1 MAQMPE
7 LTAYVAK
14 QRDYNT
20 RTNAAIDGIVADIQ
34 ALNDKIQE
42 LQNTPP
48 VLDPADQA
56 LLDEIDAMG
65 SALATKA
72 EALDA
77 QSPPP
82 PPAP

>member
-1 MAQMPE
+1 MAQLPE
-7 LTAYVAK
+7 ITAYVNK
-14 QRDYNT
+14 QKDYNT
-20 RTNAAIDGIVADIQ
+20 RTGAAIDGIVADIQ
-34 ALNDKIQE
+34 ALNNKIQE

-56 LLDEIDAMG
+56 LLDEIDVMG

-77 QSPPP
+77 QNPPPP
-82 PPAP
+82 PPA

>member
-7 LTAYVAK
+7 IQAYVTK
-14 QRDYNT
+14 QKDYNA
-20 RTNAAIDGIVADIQ
+20 RTGAAIDGIVADVQ

-56 LLDEIDAMG
+56 LLDEIDAMASG
-65 SALATKA
+65 IAQKA

-77 QSPPP
+77 QTP
-82 PPAP
+82 PPAPPA

>member
-1 MAQMPE
+1 MSAVSD
-7 LTAYVAK
+7 YVAK
-14 QRDYNT
+14 QKSYNE
-20 RTNAAIDGIVADIQ
+20 RTAAAIDNVVGDIQ
-34 ALNDKIQE
+34 RLNDKITE

-65 SALATKA
+65 SALASKA

-77 QSPPP
+77 LT
-82 PPAP
+82 PPAAPPVT